1 QVVVIYTAS
10 KGYLD
15 EIPISYIAK
24 YESEILSEM
33 ENLHKDI
40 LDDIITKKDLTD
52 DIISRLNKV
61 IQEFTDRFK
70 TTIKVTK

>member
-1 QVVVIYTAS
+1 VIYTAS